1 MITMNT
7 EHHKSSISAFLNG
20 FISAFDISGQTLLEI
35 PDLSTG
41 FERDR
46 KALQGDWQRVENDI
60 RKAMN
65 QVAHGE

>member
-1 MITMNT
+1 METT
-7 EHHKSSISAFLNG
+7 KPKSNKVSAFLKG
-20 FISAFDISGQTLLEI
+20 FVSAFDITGQAFIEI

-46 KALQGDWQRVENDI
+46 KALQGDWQRIETDI

-65 QVAHGE
+65 QVANG